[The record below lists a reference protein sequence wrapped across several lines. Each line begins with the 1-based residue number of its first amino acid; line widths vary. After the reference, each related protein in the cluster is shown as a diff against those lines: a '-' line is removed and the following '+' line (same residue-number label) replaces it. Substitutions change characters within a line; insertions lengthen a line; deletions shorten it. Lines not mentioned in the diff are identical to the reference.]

1 MTDEPRPQPEY
12 GQYATPQEQAK
23 AVAKSLPTP
32 AISTPP
38 ATSTPH
44 RGAPHLGP
52 PHLGAPHLGR
62 PHLGALPKR
71 QLTGQRNSPAAT
83 RRPDRLITLMMLA
96 VGLGYA
102 LSQIPGNLSLAQVF
116 DQLYKQMGV
125 GSYEV
130 TSATA
135 TIGVALIIAQLAV
148 WVLTALWAFRRIRA
162 GRASWWIPV
171 VGAVV
176 SVAVSSALMAVLL
189 MADPAFTTYLSTKG
203 V

>member
-1 MTDEPRPQPEY
+1 MTEEPRPQPEY

-32 AISTPP
+32 AIATP
-38 ATSTPH
+38 AT
-44 RGAPHLGP
+44 APTHQRNP
-52 PHLGAPHLGR
+52 QQTIPQRNAAR
-62 PHLGALPKR
+62 PARPL
-71 QLTGQRNSPAAT
+71 GQRNPPAAA
-83 RRPDRLITLMMLA
+83 RRPDRLVTLMLLA

-116 DQLYKQMGV
+116 DQLYKQMGI

-135 TIGVALIIAQLAV
+135 VIGVVLIIAQLIV
-148 WVLTALWAFRRIRA
+148 WVLTAFWAFRRIRA
-162 GRASWWIPV
+162 GRPSWWIPV
-171 VGAVV
+171 LGAVV